1 MRYSYCF
8 LLLFFILIFSSCRR
22 ESLLIFIKPPK
33 KFAPQRVATAPDYK
47 LDQHWHKPKKR
58 FNNKE
63 VDVFFVHP
71 TTYIKARYWN
81 QPLDDEHTNW
91 RTKVLPIRYQAS
103 AFYEDCNTFI
113 PKYRQAAF
121 YSFADKKDNGKQAL
135 EIAYQDVK
143 QAFYYYWKHH
153 NNGRPFILAGH
164 SQGSLHSQRL
174 LKELMQDSTIGQQLI
189 VAYLIGWPVEQN
201 DVEEMS
207 DMAVCTTAS
216 QVACLVSW
224 NAQAPYA
231 KRSMK
236 DALGIQEEIVCVNP
250 LTWTTDTTYASKTY
264 NHGAL
269 MNNKQL
275 GNDEVLIHY
284 ADAQIKEGLL
294 IVNPNNGKQKL
305 QMPLVK
311 GNYHIYDYNFF
322 YYNIKENIKERI
334 EAYQQHRKIE
344 YPQ

>member
-1 MRYSYCF
+1 
-8 LLLFFILIFSSCRR
+8 
-22 ESLLIFIKPPK
+22 
-33 KFAPQRVATAPDYK
+33 
-47 LDQHWHKPKKR
+47 
-58 FNNKE
+58 
-63 VDVFFVHP
+63 
-71 TTYIKARYWN
+71 
-81 QPLDDEHTNW
+81 
-91 RTKVLPIRYQAS
+91 
-103 AFYEDCNTFI
+103 
-113 PKYRQAAF
+113 
-121 YSFADKKDNGKQAL
+121 
-135 EIAYQDVK
+135 
-143 QAFYYYWKHH
+143 
-153 NNGRPFILAGH
+153 LAGH